1 MISRPP
7 LKSPTVKELT
17 LPVNSKIVSPGAT
30 MREPSKILIT
40 DDNVINRKVGLD
52 VQYEFHQHQTD
63 TSQLLVAFM
72 KKNNL
77 GYMEAENG
85 LEALRTYQSNPSHF
99 DVILMDMSMPV
110 MDGVSAT
117 RAIRQYEQEYN
128 IPRCYIMALTGLA
141 SASAKLEAWNAGID
155 NFMTKPVNFKALGKS
170 LLKAKGK
177 RENSEDTT
185 GAEEPLP
192 NLAQSE
198 S

>member
-1 MISRPP
+1 MN
-7 LKSPTVKELT
+7 KNK
-17 LPVNSKIVSPGAT
+17 
-30 MREPSKILIT
+30 
-40 DDNVINRKVGLD
+40 LD
-52 VQYEFHQHQTD
+52 
-63 TSQLLVAFM
+63 
-72 KKNNL
+72 
-77 GYMEAENG
+77 YMEAENG
-85 LEALRTYQSNPSHF
+85 LEALRIYQSNPAQF

-155 NFMTKPVNFKALGKS
+155 HFMTKPVNFKALRMS

-177 RENSEDTT
+177 RDNSEETT
-185 GAEEPLP
+185 GASGPP
-192 NLAQSE
+192 PDLAQSE